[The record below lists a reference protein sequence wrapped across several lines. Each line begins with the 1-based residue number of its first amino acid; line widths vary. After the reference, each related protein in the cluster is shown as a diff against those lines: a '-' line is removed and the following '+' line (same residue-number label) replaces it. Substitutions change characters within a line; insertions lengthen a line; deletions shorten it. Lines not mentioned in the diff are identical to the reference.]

1 VNSERVQ
8 TNPEEQPPLTP
19 YLGGARDRPW
29 QFRFWNGMGL
39 GAWLRL
45 LVRTHAAVAWPR
57 VPMAMM
63 ITFTACI
70 NTMLAVVQTLFLG
83 RAIARTR
90 LTAPPL
96 FIIGHWRSGTTLLHE
111 LLALDERHTCPDTY
125 ACFAPAHFLLSQR
138 WLAHWVRRLLPRR
151 RLFDNMAVAWER
163 PQEDE
168 FALCNLGARSPY
180 LTMAFPNRPPRD
192 EDYRDLAT
200 VTPAARRRWQRRL
213 YWFYQCLT
221 LRMPKRLVVKSP
233 LHTCRIPLLLAMF
246 PGAQFIYLAR
256 DPRAVIPSTIHTWRR
271 LYHAQGL
278 QIPDC
283 VGLHDRVIEI
293 FNRHHATFERD
304 RALIPPGQLCELRYE
319 DLIADPPAQ
328 LARIYAALGLGGVD
342 ALRPTLARYCADHA
356 NYTPNRHCLSS
367 EQEAQIT
374 NACRAFITR
383 HGYAPAPE

>member
-1 VNSERVQ
+1 
-8 TNPEEQPPLTP
+8 
-19 YLGGARDRPW
+19 
-29 QFRFWNGMGL
+29 
-39 GAWLRL
+39 
-45 LVRTHAAVAWPR
+45 
-57 VPMAMM
+57 
-63 ITFTACI
+63 
-70 NTMLAVVQTLFLG
+70 
-83 RAIARTR
+83 
-90 LTAPPL
+90 
-96 FIIGHWRSGTTLLHE
+96 
-111 LLALDERHTCPDTY
+111 
-125 ACFAPAHFLLSQR
+125 
-138 WLAHWVRRLLPRR
+138 
-151 RLFDNMAVAWER
+151 
-163 PQEDE
+163 
-168 FALCNLGARSPY
+168 
-180 LTMAFPNRPPRD
+180 
-192 EDYRDLAT
+192 
-200 VTPAARRRWQRRL
+200 
-213 YWFYQCLT
+213 
-221 LRMPKRLVVKSP
+221 
-233 LHTCRIPLLLAMF
+233 
-246 PGAQFIYLAR
+246 
-256 DPRAVIPSTIHTWRR
+256 